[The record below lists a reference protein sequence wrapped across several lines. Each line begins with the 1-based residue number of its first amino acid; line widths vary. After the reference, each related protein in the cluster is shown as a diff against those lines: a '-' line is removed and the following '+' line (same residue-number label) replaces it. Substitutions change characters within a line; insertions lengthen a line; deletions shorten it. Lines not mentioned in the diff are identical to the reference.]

1 MAVCA
6 QLAPP
11 SPVFEVSITARPID
25 CFVQLVGATRV
36 DEVKRDA
43 ESMRAL
49 LGTRAVWNVS
59 STAYGGG
66 VAEMLRSLLPYAR
79 SLGLHARWA
88 VIEAPPEFFRV
99 TKRLHNALHGWAG
112 DGSALGP
119 EEAALY
125 DRVLHENAL
134 ALDALL
140 RPGDVVICHDPQTA
154 GLVPH
159 LMKMGALVVWRCHIG
174 HENPCTECAPG
185 WDFLRPYL
193 RDAPFTVFS
202 RLAYVPPWIHGRQ
215 AVVLPPTIDPFSAKN
230 HPMDDATVRA
240 IMVEVGLVTG
250 TGGGDAV
257 FVRDDGTQARVDR
270 KAEVHSLGPPPS
282 ADTPLVVQVS
292 RWDAMKDPIGVLHG
306 FVRLVDPVAPRGAE
320 LVLAG
325 PAAGSVAD
333 DPEAAQVFGDLERA
347 WRALPDA
354 QQRRVHLALLPMQDR
369 EENAAIVNALQRHA
383 AVVVQKSLY
392 EGFGLTVTEAMW
404 KGRPVVASAVGGIL
418 DQIDD
423 GVDGFLLRDPRDLDE
438 LAMVLGRVL
447 GDEALARR
455 AGEAAHQRV
464 CRDYLSLS
472 ALTRWAD
479 LIRCLAAP
487 SAAGAAA

>member
-1 MAVCA
+1 M
-6 QLAPP
+6 
-11 SPVFEVSITARPID
+11 FEVSISARPID
-25 CFVQLVGATRV
+25 AFVELVGAGPV
-36 DEVKRDA
+36 EEVERDA
-43 ESMRAL
+43 EGTRAL

-79 SLGLHARWA
+79 ALGIQARWG
-88 VIEAPPEFFRV
+88 VIDAPPEFFRI

-112 DGSALGP
+112 DGSPLGP
-119 EEAALY
+119 PQAAVY
-125 DRVLHENAL
+125 ERVLHENAL

-174 HENPCTECAPG
+174 HENPCHECDPG

-193 RDAPFTVFS
+193 QDAPFTVFS
-202 RLAYVPPWIHGRQ
+202 RLAYVPRWLHGRQ

-230 HPMDDATVRA
+230 NAMDATTVRA
-240 IMVEVGLVTG
+240 ILAEVGLVAPG
-250 TGGGDAV
+250 EGGGTAV

-270 KAEVHSLGPPPS
+270 KAEVHGLGPPPS
-282 ADTPLVVQVS
+282 VDTPLVVQVS
-292 RWDAMKDPIGVLHG
+292 RWDMMKDPIGVLHG
-306 FVRLVDPVAPRGAE
+306 FARLVDPVAPRGAE

-325 PAAGSVAD
+325 PAAGTVAD
-333 DPEAAQVFGDLERA
+333 DPEALQVFGDLERA

-383 AVVVQKSLY
+383 AVIVQKSLY

-404 KGRPVVASAVGGIL
+404 KRRPVVASAVGGIV
-418 DQIDD
+418 DQIQD
-423 GVDGFLLRDPRDLDE
+423 GVNGFLVRNPHDLGELAVVLERVLRDED
-438 LAMVLGRVL
+438 
-447 GDEALARR
+447 LARR
-455 AGEAAHQRV
+455 VGDAAHETV
-464 CRDYLSLS
+464 CRQYLSLT
-472 ALTRWAD
+472 ALMRWAE
-479 LIRCLAAP
+479 LLRSLAGSRA
-487 SAAGAAA
+487 SGAAA